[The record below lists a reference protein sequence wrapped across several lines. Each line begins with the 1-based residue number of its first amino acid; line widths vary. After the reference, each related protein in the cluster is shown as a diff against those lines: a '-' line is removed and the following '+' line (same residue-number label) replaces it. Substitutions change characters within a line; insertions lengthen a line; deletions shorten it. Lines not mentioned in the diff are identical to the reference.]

1 MTTLYRCTHGY
12 RLTGSPVL
20 TCLGNKTWSHSVPG
34 CERVRCQQPATISH
48 GVVLVSKL
56 EFQASVE
63 YRCEQGCTL
72 VGQPS
77 LSCLHTGQWSASPP
91 SCVANLCPDVS
102 VSHGHVTQGARVP
115 GDVVT
120 VACDLGYVLRGPAR
134 LVCQVNLDWSP
145 GPGPVCD
152 PVNCGNP
159 PQVEHAMAHADGFS
173 FMDTANYSCLPGYEK
188 RVGLM
193 T

>member
-1 MTTLYRCTHGY
+1 M
-12 RLTGSPVL
+12 L

-34 CERVRCQQPATISH
+34 CERVRCQQPDTVSH

-63 YRCEQGCTL
+63 YRCEQGFTL

-91 SCVANLCPDVS
+91 SCVANLCPGVS
-102 VSHGHVTQGARVP
+102 VAHGHVTQGPRVP

-134 LVCQVNLDWSP
+134 LVCQVSLAWSP
-145 GPGPVCD
+145 GPSPVCD

-159 PQVEHAMAHADGFS
+159 PQVAHAMAHADGFS

-188 RVGLM
+188 RVSLM
-193 T
+193 I